1 MRSYQWNGT
10 SPAIGFVQEGNN
22 VVRHVYLTV
31 LTINPLE
38 EYKYAIF
45 PPNLNSSHGSW
56 REHTHHLAEV
66 RHKTFFELVLLL
78 DSQSFFVPYF
88 IKVVNGIC

>member
-10 SPAIGFVQEGNN
+10 LPAIGFVQEGNK
-22 VVRHVYLTV
+22 VVRHVYLKV
-31 LTINPLE
+31 LTINPPE

-45 PPNLNSSHGSW
+45 PPNLNSSHGSR

-66 RHKTFFELVLLL
+66 RHRTFFELVLLL
-78 DSQSFFVPYF
+78 DSQRFFF
-88 IKVVNGIC
+88 FFFCHLL